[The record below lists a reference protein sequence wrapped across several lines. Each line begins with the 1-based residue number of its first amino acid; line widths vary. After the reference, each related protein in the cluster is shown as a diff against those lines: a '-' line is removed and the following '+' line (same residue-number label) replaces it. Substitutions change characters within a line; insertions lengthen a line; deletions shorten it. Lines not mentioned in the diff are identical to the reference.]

1 MIEAEYQRKN
11 KSEQNQ
17 MREDYERSKGLK
29 TCEFLL
35 RSVFEFGMDHIKN
48 LKVKELRML
57 LHYHFRSEKLKSSP
71 NKVELV
77 EAVNDFLERIRRVLF
92 RWRGWD
98 ICCNKK
104 YCHEAS
110 GDIVERYIFLL

>member
-1 MIEAEYQRKN
+1 MIYSLTKLGQERIGRIETGEEGHRRKQ
-11 KSEQNQ
+11 SEHNQ

-77 EAVNDFLERIRRVLF
+77 EAVTDFL
-92 RWRGWD
+92 
-98 ICCNKK
+98 
-104 YCHEAS
+104 
-110 GDIVERYIFLL
+110 